1 MAKSSPLEG
10 VHKALGANFA
20 EYDGW
25 WLPSDYGDGPAE
37 AEALQKGC
45 AAFDLSSFGRITI
58 KGAGSEALMN
68 KLLAGGSEECCEGKW
83 VWASLKDGQGEG
95 GDMLRVA
102 RLGAGFTVFTLP
114 AQAETVLRLAQASA
128 DEANLGD
135 VKVVDITD
143 KSAMLGVYGPQAA
156 RIADSILPFD
166 IAGIGPGGIE
176 KIAMFMISATIIR
189 GSWTGADGVELLGP
203 ASVAKMAAGVV
214 ARYRDR
220 ANITPAG
227 MDCLQMAIAAGR
239 VNCSTG
245 PNRGQTRQ

>member
-1 MAKSSPLEG
+1 MSKSSPLEG

-25 WLPSDYGDGPAE
+25 WLPADFGNRSAE
-37 AEALQKGC
+37 AEALAEGC

-58 KGAGSEALMN
+58 QGPDSEALIDAI
-68 KLLAGGSEECCEGKW
+68 LACGSEECCQGRW
-83 VWASLKDGQGEG
+83 IWAGLGEG

-102 RLGAGFTVFTLP
+102 RLGAGFIVFTLP

-128 DEANLGD
+128 DETNLSD
-135 VKVVDITD
+135 VKIVDVTT
-143 KSAMLGVYGPQAA
+143 KGAMLGVYGPEAT

-166 IAGIGPGGIE
+166 IAGIAVGGIE

-203 ASVAKMAAGVV
+203 ASVAKMAASVV
-214 ARYRDR
+214 AKYRDR

-227 MDCLQMAIAAGR
+227 LDCLQRAIAAGR
-239 VNCSTG
+239 PNCSTG
-245 PNRGQTRQ
+245 SNLGQARQ

>member
-1 MAKSSPLEG
+1 MPKSSPLEG

-25 WLPSDYGDGPAE
+25 WLPADFGDRSAE
-37 AEALQKGC
+37 AEALAEGC

-58 KGAGSEALMN
+58 QGPDSEALIDV
-68 KLLAGGSEECCEGKW
+68 LLACGSEKCCEGKW
-83 VWASLKDGQGEG
+83 VWAGLKDGQGEG

-102 RLGAGFTVFTLP
+102 RLGAGFIVFTLP

-128 DEANLGD
+128 DETNLSN
-135 VKVVDITD
+135 VKIADITA
-143 KSAMLGVYGPQAA
+143 KGAMLGVYGPQAA
-156 RIADSILPFD
+156 RIADSLLPFD
-166 IAGIGPGGIE
+166 IAGVAVGGIE

-214 ARYRDR
+214 AKYHQR

-227 MDCLQMAIAAGR
+227 MDCLQRAIAAGR

-245 PNRGQTRQ
+245 PNFGQTRQ

>member
-37 AEALQKGC
+37 AEALAEGC
-45 AAFDLSSFGRITI
+45 AAFDLSSFGKITI

-68 KLLAGGSEECCEGKW
+68 KLLAGGSEKCCEGKW
-83 VWASLKDGQGEG
+83 VWAGLREG

-114 AQAETVLRLAQASA
+114 AQAEIVLRLAQGSA

-135 VKVVDITD
+135 VKIADITD

-166 IAGIGPGGIE
+166 IAGIDTGGIE
-176 KIAMFMISATIIR
+176 KIMLFMITATIIR
-189 GSWTGADGVELLGP
+189 GSWTGADGIELLGP
-203 ASVAKMAAGVV
+203 ASVAQMAAGVV
-214 ARYRDR
+214 AKYRER

-227 MDCLQMAIAAGR
+227 MDCLQRAIAAGR

>member
-25 WLPSDYGDGPAE
+25 RLPADYGDGPAE
-37 AEALQKGC
+37 AEALAEGC

-68 KLLAGGSEECCEGKW
+68 KLLADGSEECCDDKW
-83 VWASLKDGQGEG
+83 IWANLRAG
-95 GDMLRVA
+95 GDMLRVGKIGGGYI
-102 RLGAGFTVFTLP
+102 LLTLP

-135 VKVVDITD
+135 VKIADITD

-156 RIADSILPFD
+156 RIAGSILPFD
-166 IAGIGPGGIE
+166 IAGVGVGGIM
-176 KIAMFMISATIIR
+176 KVTFFMISATIIR
-189 GSWTGADGVELLGP
+189 GSWTGADGIELLGP
-203 ASVAKMAAGVV
+203 ASVAQMAAGVV
-214 ARYRDR
+214 AKYRDR

-227 MDCLQMAIAAGR
+227 MDCLQRAIATGR

-245 PNRGQTRQ
+245 PNFGQTRQ

>member
-25 WLPSDYGDGPAE
+25 WLPADYGDGPAE
-37 AEALQKGC
+37 AEALAEGC
-45 AAFDLSSFGRITI
+45 AI
-58 KGAGSEALMN
+58 
-68 KLLAGGSEECCEGKW
+68 LAGGSEKCCEGKW
-83 VWASLKDGQGEG
+83 IWAGLREG

-128 DEANLGD
+128 DEVNLGD
-135 VKVVDITD
+135 VKIADITN

-166 IAGIGPGGIE
+166 IAGIAVGGIE
-176 KIAMFMISATIIR
+176 KIALFMISATIIR
-189 GSWTGADGVELLGP
+189 GSWTGADGVELLGL
-203 ASVAKMAAGVV
+203 ASVAQMAAGVV
-214 ARYRDR
+214 AKYRDR

-227 MDCLQMAIAAGR
+227 MDCLQRAIAPGR
-239 VNCSTG
+239 VNYSTG

>member
-37 AEALQKGC
+37 AEALAEGC
-45 AAFDLSSFGRITI
+45 AAFDLSSFGKITI

-68 KLLAGGSEECCEGKW
+68 KLLAGGSEKCCEGKW
-83 VWASLKDGQGEG
+83 VWAGLREG

-114 AQAETVLRLAQASA
+114 AQAEIVLRLAQGSA

-135 VKVVDITD
+135 VKIADITD

-166 IAGIGPGGIE
+166 IAGIDTGGIE
-176 KIAMFMISATIIR
+176 KIMLFMITATIIR
-189 GSWTGADGVELLGP
+189 GSWTGADGIELLGP

-214 ARYRDR
+214 AKYRER

-227 MDCLQMAIAAGR
+227 MDCLQRAIAAGR

>member
-37 AEALQKGC
+37 AEALAEGC
-45 AAFDLSSFGRITI
+45 AAFDLSSFGKITI

-68 KLLAGGSEECCEGKW
+68 KLLAGGSEKCCEGKW
-83 VWASLKDGQGEG
+83 VWAGLREG

-114 AQAETVLRLAQASA
+114 AQAETVLRLAQGSA
-128 DEANLGD
+128 EEANLGD
-135 VKVVDITD
+135 VKIADITN

-156 RIADSILPFD
+156 QIADSILPFD
-166 IAGIGPGGIE
+166 IAGVGNIM
-176 KIAMFMISATIIR
+176 KVTFFMISATIIR
-189 GSWTGADGVELLGP
+189 GSWTGADGIELLGP
-203 ASVAKMAAGVV
+203 ASVAQMAAGVV
-214 ARYRDR
+214 AKYRDR

-227 MDCLQMAIAAGR
+227 MDCLQKAIASGQAF
-239 VNCSTG
+239 STA
-245 PNRGQTRQ
+245 PPSRLFPSSSNEH

>member
-37 AEALQKGC
+37 AEALAEGC
-45 AAFDLSSFGRITI
+45 AAFDLSSFGKITI

-68 KLLAGGSEECCEGKW
+68 KLLAGGSEKCCEGKW
-83 VWASLKDGQGEG
+83 VWAGLREG

-114 AQAETVLRLAQASA
+114 AQAETVLRLAQGSA

-135 VKVVDITD
+135 VKIADITD

-166 IAGIGPGGIE
+166 IAGIDTGGIE
-176 KIAMFMISATIIR
+176 KIMLFMITATIIR
-189 GSWTGADGVELLGP
+189 GSWTGADGIELLGP

-214 ARYRDR
+214 AKYRER

-227 MDCLQMAIAAGR
+227 MDCLQRAIAAGR

>member
-25 WLPSDYGDGPAE
+25 WLPADFGDRSAE
-37 AEALQKGC
+37 AEALAEGC

-58 KGAGSEALMN
+58 KGPDSEALIDV
-68 KLLAGGSEECCEGKW
+68 LLACGSEKCCEGRW
-83 VWASLKDGQGEG
+83 IWAGLREG
-95 GDMLRVA
+95 GNMLRVA

-114 AQAETVLRLAQASA
+114 AQAETVLALAQSSA

-135 VKVVDITD
+135 VKIADIAA
-143 KSAMLGVYGPQAA
+143 KGAMLGVYGPQAA
-156 RIADSILPFD
+156 QIADSLLPFD
-166 IAGIGPGGIE
+166 IAGIAVGGIE
-176 KIAMFMISATIIR
+176 KIALFMISATIIR

-214 ARYRDR
+214 AKYHQR

-227 MDCLQMAIAAGR
+227 MDCLQRAIAAGR
-239 VNCSTG
+239 VNCSMG
-245 PNRGQTRQ
+245 PNFGQTRQ

>member
-1 MAKSSPLEG
+1 MAKLSPLEG

-25 WLPSDYGDGPAE
+25 RLPADYGDGPAE
-37 AEALQKGC
+37 AEALAEGC

-58 KGAGSEALMN
+58 KGAGCEALIDAI
-68 KLLAGGSEECCEGKW
+68 LAGGSEECCDDKW
-83 VWASLKDGQGEG
+83 IWASLRAG
-95 GDMLRVA
+95 GDMLRVGKIGSGYI
-102 RLGAGFTVFTLP
+102 LFTLP

-135 VKVVDITD
+135 VKIADITA
-143 KSAMLGVYGPQAA
+143 KGAMLGVYGPQAA
-156 RIADSILPFD
+156 KIANSILPFD
-166 IAGIGPGGIE
+166 IEGVGTGDIM
-176 KIAMFMISATIIR
+176 KVTFFMISATIIR
-189 GSWTGADGVELLGP
+189 GSWTGADGIELLGP

-214 ARYRDR
+214 AKYRNR

-227 MDCLQMAIAAGR
+227 MDCLKKAIAAGR

-245 PNRGQTRQ
+245 PNFGQNRQ

>member
-37 AEALQKGC
+37 AEALAEGC
-45 AAFDLSSFGRITI
+45 AAFDLSSFGKITI

-68 KLLAGGSEECCEGKW
+68 KLLAGGSEKCCEGKW
-83 VWASLKDGQGEG
+83 VWAGLREG

-114 AQAETVLRLAQASA
+114 AQAEIVLRLAQGSA
-128 DEANLGD
+128 EETNLGD
-135 VKVVDITD
+135 VKIADITD

-166 IAGIGPGGIE
+166 IAGIDTGGIE
-176 KIAMFMISATIIR
+176 KIMLFMITATIIR
-189 GSWTGADGVELLGP
+189 GSWTGADGIELLGP

-214 ARYRDR
+214 AKYRER

-227 MDCLQMAIAAGR
+227 MDCLQRAIAAGR

-245 PNRGQTRQ
+245 PKKDS